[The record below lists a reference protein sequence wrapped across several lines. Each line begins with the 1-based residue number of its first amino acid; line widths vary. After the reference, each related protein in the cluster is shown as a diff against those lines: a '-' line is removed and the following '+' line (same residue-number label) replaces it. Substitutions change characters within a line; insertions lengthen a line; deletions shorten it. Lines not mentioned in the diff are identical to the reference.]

1 MWDIP
6 GSGMERVS
14 PALQGGFLTGPPG
27 KPPELQFKQF
37 SGTEW
42 SLSQIFFC
50 HASVLSR
57 YLAYLMFPTLFHQCG
72 SISIMHQHHAL
83 WNRKTIKLSID

>member
-1 MWDIP
+1 MSRHGNLPFVGNILMCLR
-6 GSGMERVS
+6 SLEFRIFTEI
-14 PALQGGFLTGPPG
+14 LGFGIFV
-27 KPPELQFKQF
+27 EFISDF
-37 SGTEW
+37 
-42 SLSQIFFC
+42 FFC
-50 HASVLSR
+50 HTSVLSR